1 MSRVAIAAVA
11 TALAFPVLAL
21 GALIGQQELRWADAT
36 IVNVPLRGYDPR
48 DLLAGHY
55 IAARLDWDWTAEP
68 AVTDGRSA
76 IDGAACVLPGD
87 SPRPRVRF
95 LSDWTIDSPAD
106 AGCRAIMAGEGWVA
120 DGGRPA
126 RFAPASLDDGG
137 GGLKV
142 FVPEAR
148 AADLEETLRQRPGAL
163 SVDLAVRSDGNAA
176 IRAVRVDG
184 KVLGR

>member
-1 MSRVAIAAVA
+1 MSRVLIAAVA
-11 TALAFPVLAL
+11 ASLAFPVLAL
-21 GALIGQQELRWADAT
+21 GALIGQQEHRWTDAT

-68 AVTDGRSA
+68 TATDGRSA
-76 IDGAACVLPGD
+76 IDGAVCVLPGD
-87 SPRPRVRF
+87 APKPRVRF
-95 LSDWTIDSPAD
+95 LPDWTVDSPAE

-126 RFAPASLDDGG
+126 RFAPASLDDGD

-148 AADLEETLRQRPGAL
+148 ALDFEEMLRQRAGAL